1 MQAPISIPSILFGL
15 ALACVT
21 YFYGVDS
28 RFAPKNGDEYP
39 YTHIVRMT
47 NAADAW
53 LPLQSEMVGI
63 KNTKPPL
70 LFWQGMLSTDH
81 GNAWS
86 LFNLRWPSLV
96 YTALTTLLIVLSAV
110 AISKNLSAGVLAG
123 VIWLAFFN
131 TYRYVVRI

>member
-15 ALACVT
+15 VLACVT

-53 LPLQSEMVGI
+53 LPLQSEMVFLI
-63 KNTKPPL
+63 PTISDCN
-70 LFWQGMLSTDH
+70 
-81 GNAWS
+81 GNHAS
-86 LFNLRWPSLV
+86 AALV
-96 YTALTTLLIVLSAV
+96 IRTI
-110 AISKNLSAGVLAG
+110 
-123 VIWLAFFN
+123 
-131 TYRYVVRI
+131 